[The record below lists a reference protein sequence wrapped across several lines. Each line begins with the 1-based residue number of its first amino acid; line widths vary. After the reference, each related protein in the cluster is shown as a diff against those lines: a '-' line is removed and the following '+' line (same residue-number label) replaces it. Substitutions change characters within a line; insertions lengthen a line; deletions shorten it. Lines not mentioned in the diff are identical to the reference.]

1 MPEFTEQEKSSR
13 CDVRI
18 RCQWSLS
25 VSEPPTLEHSAIKRQ
40 SIVKRIK
47 VDGLTDAS
55 L

>member
-1 MPEFTEQEKSSR
+1 MPEFAEQEKSSC

-18 RCQWSLS
+18 RWSLS
-25 VSEPPTLEHSAIKRQ
+25 VSEPPILEHSAIKRQ